1 MTPAE
6 KERLTELLKESDE
19 EEDPALGGHGNQEV
33 GWHAALMGNT
43 WGRMS
48 SSHSEVFPVYSS
60 SFVVL

>member
-6 KERLTELLKESDE
+6 KARLAELLKESDE
-19 EEDPALGGHGNQEV
+19 EEEPAFGGAGDQEV
-33 GWHAALMGNT
+33 GWHAVLMGNM

-48 SSHSEVFPVYSS
+48 ASHSEVFLYSS